1 MLTLILSVVVV
12 SFLFYIVWKGIKRFA
27 KWFGDIPVDKL
38 FDKD

>member
-1 MLTLILSVVVV
+1 MLTLILSV
-12 SFLFYIVWKGIKRFA
+12 LKRFA